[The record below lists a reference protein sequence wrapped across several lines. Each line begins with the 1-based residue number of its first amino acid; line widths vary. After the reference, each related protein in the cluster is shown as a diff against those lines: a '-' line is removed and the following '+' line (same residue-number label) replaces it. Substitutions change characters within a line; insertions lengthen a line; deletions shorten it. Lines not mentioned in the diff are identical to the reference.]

1 MRKYVIA
8 FMTTSY
14 EDTLREHTF
23 GILDKVFDT
32 QEEAKVE
39 VAERLKTFQ
48 EEYIKDKD
56 KDKDVIECSVDGY
69 YFNKYYYID
78 FEILVRGELVLFYQY
93 KIMEIKV

>member
-23 GILDKVFDT
+23 GVLDEVFDT

-39 VAERLKTFQ
+39 VAKRLKTFQ
-48 EEYIKDKD
+48 EEYTKGKDA
-56 KDKDVIECSVDGY
+56 IECNVDGY
-69 YFNKYYYID
+69 YSNKYYYTD
-78 FEILVRGELVLFYQY
+78 LEILVRGELVLFYQY
-93 KIMEIKV
+93 KITEIKV